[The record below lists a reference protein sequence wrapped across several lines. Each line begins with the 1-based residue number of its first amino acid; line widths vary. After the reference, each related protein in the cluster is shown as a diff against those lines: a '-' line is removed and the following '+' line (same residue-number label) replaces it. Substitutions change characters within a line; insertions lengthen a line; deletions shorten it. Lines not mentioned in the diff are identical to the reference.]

1 MQYISSLIP
10 ASVSSSSR
18 SEELSLIESENSVN
32 CAFTSL
38 KKRERERERERECM
52 YVCVCA
58 RTRVYVKL

>member
-38 KKRERERERERECM
+38 KKRERERERECM